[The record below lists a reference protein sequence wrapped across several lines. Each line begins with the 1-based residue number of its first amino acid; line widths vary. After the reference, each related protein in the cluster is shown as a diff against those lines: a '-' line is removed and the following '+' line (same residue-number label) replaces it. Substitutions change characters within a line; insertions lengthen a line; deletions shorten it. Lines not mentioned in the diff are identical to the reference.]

1 MDLRG
6 LHLQPKFTKT
16 QFTSKISTE
25 KDWYNVKLHKR
36 ELLFFI
42 GN

>member
-25 KDWYNVKLHKR
+25 K
-36 ELLFFI
+36 I
-42 GN
+42 GIM